1 LYNVRRSSRVVDNG
15 DTVEVQNDEQSTG
28 GEKALHY
35 MQSSNGTISTEVKAT
50 TSTQKPQRRRFSAT
64 DKLRIVREADALAVG
79 TMGAF
84 LRREGIYSS
93 QLYAW
98 RRQRDQG
105 ELDPGAARQRAK
117 TKMQVDEA
125 ARRLKE
131 LEREN
136 RKLRRRLDRAE
147 LINEIQ
153 KKFAGL
159 LGIDL
164 ESPETNESAE

>member
-1 LYNVRRSSRVVDNG
+1 MWRDPKRRTIS
-15 DTVEVQNDEQSTG
+15 G
-28 GEKALHY
+28 GEKALQH
-35 MQSSNGTISTEVKAT
+35 MQSSNGSVSTEIKAAT
-50 TSTQKPQRRRFSAT
+50 TAQKPQRRRFSAAE
-64 DKLRIVREADALAVG
+64 KLRIVREADALPVG
-79 TMGAF
+79 TIGAF

-98 RRQRDQG
+98 RKQRDQG
-105 ELDPGAARQRAK
+105 DLDPGAVRQRAK
-117 TKMQVDEA
+117 AKVQADKA
-125 ARRLKE
+125 AQQLKA

-136 RKLRRRLDRAE
+136 RKLRRQLARAE
-147 LINEIQ
+147 LISEIQ

>member
-1 LYNVRRSSRVVDNG
+1 
-15 DTVEVQNDEQSTG
+15 
-28 GEKALHY
+28 
-35 MQSSNGTISTEVKAT
+35 MQSSNGTISTEIKTA
-50 TSTQKPQRRRFSAT
+50 TSTQKPQRRRFSAA
-64 DKLRIVREADALAVG
+64 DKLRIVLEADALPAG
-79 TMGAF
+79 TIGAF

-98 RRQRDQG
+98 RKQRDQG

-117 TKMQVDEA
+117 KKLQTDEA
-125 ARRLKE
+125 ARRFKE
-131 LEREN
+131 VEREN
-136 RKLRRRLDRAE
+136 RKLRRQLARAE

-164 ESPETNESAE
+164 ESPETNESVE

>member
-1 LYNVRRSSRVVDNG
+1 
-15 DTVEVQNDEQSTG
+15 
-28 GEKALHY
+28 
-35 MQSSNGTISTEVKAT
+35 MQSSNGTISTEIKAT
-50 TSTQKPQRRRFSAT
+50 TSTQKPQRRRFSAA
-64 DKLRIVREADALAVG
+64 DKLRIVREADALPAG
-79 TMGAF
+79 TAGAF

-98 RRQRDQG
+98 RKQRDQG

-117 TKMQVDEA
+117 KKLQADRA
-125 ARRLKE
+125 AQRLKE

-136 RKLRRRLDRAE
+136 RKLRRRLARAE
-147 LINEIQ
+147 MISEIQ

>member
-1 LYNVRRSSRVVDNG
+1 
-15 DTVEVQNDEQSTG
+15 
-28 GEKALHY
+28 
-35 MQSSNGTISTEVKAT
+35 MQSSNGTISTEIKTSA
-50 TSTQKPQRRRFSAT
+50 STQKPQRRRFSAT
-64 DKLRIVREADALAVG
+64 DKLRIVREADALPAG
-79 TMGAF
+79 TIGAF

-98 RRQRDQG
+98 RKQRDQG
-105 ELDPGAARQRAK
+105 ELDPSAVRQRTK
-117 TKMQVDEA
+117 NKMQAEEA

-136 RKLRRRLDRAE
+136 RKLRRQLARAE
-147 LINEIQ
+147 LISEIQ

>member
-1 LYNVRRSSRVVDNG
+1 
-15 DTVEVQNDEQSTG
+15 
-28 GEKALHY
+28 
-35 MQSSNGTISTEVKAT
+35 MQSSNGTISTEIKTT
-50 TSTQKPQRRRFSAT
+50 TSTQKPQRRRFSAA
-64 DKLRIVREADALAVG
+64 DKLRIVREADALPAG
-79 TMGAF
+79 TIGAF

-98 RRQRDQG
+98 RKQRDQG

-117 TKMQVDEA
+117 KKMQTDET

-131 LEREN
+131 VEREN
-136 RKLRRRLDRAE
+136 RKLRRQLARAE